1 MAMRNLIRLDA
12 RIDHDQRARL
22 HVGKSGAEKQRAQS
36 PPRPTIREALIGVKG
51 DEPPRERAIGMI
63 DHPRLGILIGAQ
75 NATTFTRQS
84 DHASECQFT
93 LRGRQMTQDGLSD
106 ADVGDAIWERRLA
119 PTFHTDLAAIS
130 SADHPLV
137 CDARQHWLRLDA
149 DHTSICAHSV
159 RKQRKQWARATAD
172 LDDRVTVANAGGG
185 EDLLPQA
192 HLIVRLGT
200 KIKRV
205 GPFFRACLI
214 PLVDTTEVILRSG
227 RQIG

>member
-1 MAMRNLIRLDA
+1 
-12 RIDHDQRARL
+12 
-22 HVGKSGAEKQRAQS
+22 
-36 PPRPTIREALIGVKG
+36 
-51 DEPPRERAIGMI
+51 
-63 DHPRLGILIGAQ
+63 
-75 NATTFTRQS
+75 
-84 DHASECQFT
+84 
-93 LRGRQMTQDGLSD
+93 MTQDGLSD
-106 ADVGDAIWERRLA
+106 ADVGDAIRERRLA

-130 SADHPLV
+130 SADHPLA

-205 GPFFRACLI
+205 GPFVRACLI
-214 PLVDTTEVILRSG
+214 PLVDATEVILRSG